1 MLKKATM
8 SRETNPVSDSKWHFW
23 VDRGGTFTDVV
34 ARAPDGELITHK
46 LLSENPS
53 RYQDAALQGIR
64 DLLQIPADAPIP
76 TERIACVKVGTT
88 LATNAL
94 LERTGEPC
102 VLVTTK
108 GFRDALRIA
117 YQNRPKLFALR
128 IELSELLYDQVIEI
142 DERVGSDG
150 TVYRAL
156 DSAGARAAL
165 EAAFSQGIR
174 AAAIVF
180 MHGYR
185 YTDHEKQVA
194 ALARDIG
201 FTQVSASH
209 EVSPLMK
216 LVGRGD
222 TTVVDVY
229 LSPLLRRYVE
239 QLRSELKDTPLYFM
253 QSNGGLADAAYF
265 MGKDAILS
273 GPAGGIVGAVRTAEK
288 AGFEQI
294 IGFDMGGTS
303 TDVTHYA
310 GAYERSFD
318 TEVAGVRLRVPMMH
332 IHTVA
337 AGGGSKLVFDGARF
351 RVGPESAGAY
361 PGPACYRNCG
371 PLAVTDCHVMLG
383 RISPAYFPHVFG
395 SNGDK
400 PLDADTVA
408 RKFAELAQ
416 NISTATGKD
425 QTPEQV
431 AEGFLAV
438 AVENMARA
446 IKKISTERGYDVSRY
461 TLVCFGGAGG
471 QHACRVADRLGMTRI
486 MVHPLAGV
494 LSAFGMGL
502 ADLRVFH
509 EQAIEAELEPGLLP
523 RLEDEIS
530 RLCEQGYRSLQAQGV
545 PRDRARATKT
555 LLVRYRGSD
564 TPLPVGDG
572 TEAEIRLGFE
582 AAHRQLYGFTE
593 PGKSLIVEAIS
604 VEVAGGGAEITMPG
618 GNLVSEKAA
627 ITTRVF
633 VDGEYRHVPVFQRES
648 LAPGEKVLGPAIIL
662 EPHGTNIVEPGWEV
676 AITANLDLILDRVL
690 PLKRGFAVGTEAD
703 PVMLEIFN
711 NRFMSIAEQMGVVL
725 ERTAH
730 SVNIK
735 ERLDFSCAVFDRQ
748 GHLIANAPHI
758 PVHLGSLG
766 LSVQTIVERNRGQLA
781 PGDVYLLNDPYH
793 GGTHLPDLTVV
804 GPVFDEGGGEPILF
818 VAARGHHADVG
829 GISPGSMPPFS
840 KSLDEEGILF
850 DNFKLVAAGR
860 FREAEV
866 REKLAAGP
874 YPARNPDQNVA
885 DLKAQVAANEMGARE
900 LNNMVAQFGLE
911 TVHAYMAHVQSNAEE
926 AVRRVI
932 DALSDGSF
940 SLPLDNGAII
950 RVKIT
955 VDRRRRAAR
964 IDFTGTSAQLADNFN
979 APRAIG
985 VAAVLYVFRCL
996 VADDIPLN
1004 EGCLAPLEIIVPEG
1018 SMLNPKYPAP
1028 VVAGNVE
1035 SSQCIVNA
1043 LFGAMGVMAAA
1054 QGTMN
1059 NFTFGNER
1067 WQYYETIAGGTG
1079 AGHDFD
1085 GASGVQSHMTNSRL
1099 TDPEVLEVRFPVL
1112 LERFEIRRGSGGSG
1126 RHKGGD
1132 GIVRQIRFLEPM
1144 QAAILSN
1151 FRTQAPFGLEGGALG
1166 KPGENRVERA
1176 DGRIELLN
1184 SCDEVDLSAG
1194 DRFVIETPGG
1204 GGFGHEEPH
1213 GMP

>member
-1 MLKKATM
+1 MTRALH
-8 SRETNPVSDSKWHFW
+8 PHSDSKLHFW
-23 VDRGGTFTDVV
+23 IDRGGTFTDVV
-34 ARAPDGELITHK
+34 ARTPDGELITHK

-53 RYQDAALQGIR
+53 RYPDAALQGIR
-64 DLLQIPADAPIP
+64 EMLGIPADAPIP
-76 TERIACVKVGTT
+76 AERIACVKVGTT
-88 LATNAL
+88 VATNAL
-94 LERTGEPC
+94 LERKGERC

-128 IELSELLYDQVIEI
+128 IELPELLYEEVIEI
-142 DERVGSDG
+142 DERVGADG

-156 DSAGARAAL
+156 DLVQARAAL
-165 EAAFSQGIR
+165 EGAFNRGIR

-180 MHGYR
+180 IHGYR
-185 YTDHEKQVA
+185 YTDHEEQVA
-194 ALARDIG
+194 ALARAIG
-201 FTQVSASH
+201 FTQVSVSH

-222 TTVVDVY
+222 TTVVDAY

-239 QLRSELKDTPLYFM
+239 QLRAELKETPLYFM
-253 QSNGGLADAAYF
+253 QSNGGLAGAAHF
-265 MGKDAILS
+265 QGKDAILS
-273 GPAGGIVGAVRTAEK
+273 GPAGGFVGAVRTAQR
-288 AGFEQI
+288 AGFDQI

-310 GAYERSFD
+310 GAYERGFD

-337 AGGGSKLVFDGARF
+337 AGGGSKLIFDGARF

-361 PGPACYRNCG
+361 PGPACYRNGG
-371 PLAVTDCHVMLG
+371 PLTVTDCHVMLG
-383 RISPAYFPHVFG
+383 RIAPEHFPHVFG
-395 SNGDK
+395 PSGDE
-400 PLDADTVA
+400 PLDADIVA

-416 NISTATGKD
+416 TISTAAGKD
-425 QTPEQV
+425 HTPEQV

-486 MVHPLAGV
+486 MVHSLGGV
-494 LSAFGMGL
+494 LSALGMGL
-502 ADLRVFH
+502 ADLRVSY
-509 EQAIEAELEPGLLP
+509 EQAIEAELEAGLLP

-530 RLCEQGYRSLQAQGV
+530 RLCEQGYRCLEEQGV
-545 PRDRARATKT
+545 PRDQARAVTT
-555 LLVRYRGSD
+555 LLVRHRGSD
-564 TPLPVGDG
+564 TPLSVPYAAE
-572 TEAEIRLGFE
+572 TEIRSNLE
-582 AAHRQLYGFTE
+582 AAHRRLYGFIE
-593 PGKSLIVEAIS
+593 PDKALIVEAVS
-604 VEVAGGGAEITMPG
+604 VEVAGGGIDVPMPG
-618 GNLVSEKAA
+618 RKPVAQQAA
-627 ITTRVF
+627 IASRVF
-633 VDGEYRHVPVFQRES
+633 IDGGHQNIPVSQRES

-662 EPHGTNIVEPGWEV
+662 EPHGTNVVEFGWE
-676 AITANLDLILDRVL
+676 ASITPNLDLILQRVL
-690 PLKRGFAVGTEAD
+690 PLKREFAVGTEAD
-703 PVMLEIFN
+703 PVMIEIFN

-735 ERLDFSCAVFDRQ
+735 ERRDFSCAVFDRL
-748 GHLIANAPHI
+748 GHLIANAPNI
-758 PVHLGSLG
+758 PVHLGSMG
-766 LSVQTIVERNRGQLA
+766 LSVQTVVERNQGRLA

-804 GPVFDEGGGEPILF
+804 TPVFAERGGGPLFF
-818 VAARGHHADVG
+818 VAARGHHADIG

-840 KSLDEEGILF
+840 RYLEEEGILF
-850 DNFKLVAAGR
+850 DNFKLVEAGR
-860 FREAEV
+860 FRETEL
-866 REKLAAGP
+866 RKKLARGP

-900 LNNMVAQFGLE
+900 LNKMVAQFGLE
-911 TVHAYMAHVQSNAEE
+911 TVHAYMAHVQDNAEE

-932 DALSDGSF
+932 DALSDGGF
-940 SLPLDNGAII
+940 ALALDNSAEI
-950 RVKIT
+950 RVKIA
-955 VDRRRRAAR
+955 VDRHKRAAR
-964 IDFTGTSAQLADNFN
+964 IDFSGTSAQLAGNFN
-979 APRAIG
+979 APRAVS

-1004 EGCLAPLEIIVPEG
+1004 QGCLAPLEIIVPEG
-1018 SMLNPKYPAP
+1018 SMLNPSYPAA

-1067 WQYYETIAGGTG
+1067 WQYYETIGGGTG
-1079 AGHDFD
+1079 AGRDFD
-1085 GASGVQSHMTNSRL
+1085 GTSGVQSHMTNSRL

-1112 LERFEIRRGSGGSG
+1112 LERFEIRRGSGGGG
-1126 RHKGGD
+1126 RRRGGD
-1132 GIVRQIRFLEPM
+1132 GLVREIRFLQPM

-1151 FRTQAPFGLEGGALG
+1151 SRIQAPFGLEGGAAG

-1176 DGRIELLN
+1176 DGRIEVLK
-1184 SCDEVDLSAG
+1184 SCDEVMLNPS

-1204 GGFGHEEPH
+1204 GGFGRA
-1213 GMP
+1213 GGSA